1 MDPVGGPI
9 LASLLGNY
17 GPFDNRLGTYQVS
30 PHLICSSLL
39 CPVLAEDK
47 YINAASHCKFC
58 SNFVNVRFF
67 FFGAV
72 RSLENGQE
80 CAPALPAVH
89 LKGRFI

>member
-17 GPFDNRLGTYQVS
+17 GPFDNRLGTYRVS
-30 PHLICSSLL
+30 PHLICSHLL

-47 YINAASHCKFC
+47 SHSKLC
-58 SNFVNVRFF
+58 SNFLNVRFIY

-72 RSLENGQE
+72 RSSENGRE
-80 CAPALPAVH
+80 CAPALPAAH

>member
-17 GPFDNRLGTYQVS
+17 GLFDNRLGTYRVS
-30 PHLICSSLL
+30 PHLICSHLL
-39 CPVLAEDK
+39 CPVLAEDRCIK
-47 YINAASHCKFC
+47 AASHC
-58 SNFVNVRFF
+58 NTFF
-67 FFGAV
+67 FSGAV

-89 LKGRFI
+89 LEGRFI